1 MVELRRGEGYFK
13 KRMEEKEGQ
22 TTEKGRK
29 RRDKDKEVRSR
40 EKAGGGSNK
49 NKGGKRGWR
58 IGFWNVAG
66 LRNKDK
72 EFWNGLRRWEV
83 MVMVETWVERKRW
96 KKIKGKLPKGYKWRI
111 Q

>member
-1 MVELRRGEGYFK
+1 MVELGRREGYFK
-13 KRMEEKEGQ
+13 KRMEEKEEQ

-29 RRDKDKEVRSR
+29 RRNKDKEVRSR
-40 EKAGGGSNK
+40 EKAGGSNE
-49 NKGGKRGWR
+49 NKKGKRGWR

-66 LRNKDK
+66 LRNKNK

-96 KKIKGKLPKGYKWRI
+96 KRIKGKLPKGYKWRI

>member
-1 MVELRRGEGYFK
+1 MVELGRGEGYFK
-13 KRMEEKEGQ
+13 KRMEKKEGQ
-22 TTEKGRK
+22 TTEKERR

-40 EKAGGGSNK
+40 KKAGGSNE

-96 KKIKGKLPKGYKWRI
+96 KRIKGKLPKGYKWRI